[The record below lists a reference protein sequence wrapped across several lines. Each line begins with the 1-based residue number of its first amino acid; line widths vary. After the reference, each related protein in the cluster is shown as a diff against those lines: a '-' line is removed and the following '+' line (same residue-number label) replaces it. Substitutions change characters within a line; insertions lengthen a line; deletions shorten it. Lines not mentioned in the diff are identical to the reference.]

1 MLSVSLTTKEKIFFW
16 TQKSKYLL
24 SEPALTCSLTVLSK
38 PPESLQ
44 RAATYKQPANYPYFT
59 NSLKP
64 SNCSLIYYMQ
74 TENFKGFPECTEE
87 HLVTQ

>member
-1 MLSVSLTTKEKIFFW
+1 MLSVGPTTKEKIFFW

-44 RAATYKQPANYPYFT
+44 RAATYRQPANYPYFK

-64 SNCSLIYYMQ
+64 SQLQPDILLADRKFQ
-74 TENFKGFPECTEE
+74 GLP
-87 HLVTQ
+87 